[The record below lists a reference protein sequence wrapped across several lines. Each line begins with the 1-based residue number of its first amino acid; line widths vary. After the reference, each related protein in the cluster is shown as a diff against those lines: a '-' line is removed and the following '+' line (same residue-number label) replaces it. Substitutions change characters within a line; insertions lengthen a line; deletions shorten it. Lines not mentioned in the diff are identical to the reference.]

1 VDYKDYYQVLGVER
15 GASADEIQKAYRK
28 LARKFHPDVSKE
40 KDAETRFKE
49 IAEAYEV
56 LKDPEKRARYDQFGQ
71 AWSARQTGG
80 APPPGF
86 EGFSFEDLSEMFGG
100 ARTGPSG
107 FSNFFEMLFGQAAAA
122 RGGGG
127 GRGGA
132 AGAGTGPGWGTWAS
146 EGRGGWAR
154 PGANQEVAIRLPLEE
169 AARGGVRELSL
180 QTPDGASRR
189 VRVNLPKGIRP
200 GQTVR
205 VPGQGGSGL
214 GGGPAGDLHLRVELL
229 PHARFR
235 LEGKDLLTTVDV
247 TPWEAAL
254 GGEAELTTL
263 DGTVRVRIPAG
274 TSSGKRI
281 RVRGR
286 GFPGGTRGG
295 QSEAPGDLI
304 AEVRIVLPESLTP
317 EQRELFEKL
326 RDAAKAGR

>member
-1 VDYKDYYQVLGVER
+1 MDYKDYYRVLGVER
-15 GASADEIQKAYRK
+15 SASADEIQKAYRK

-40 KDAETRFKE
+40 KDAESRFKE

-56 LKDPEKRARYDQFGQ
+56 LKDSEKRARYDQFGQ
-71 AWSARQTGG
+71 AWNARQTGG

-86 EGFSFEDLSEMFGG
+86 EGISFEDLSEMFGG

-107 FSNFFEMLFGQAAAA
+107 FSSFFEMLFGQAAGT
-122 RGGGG
+122 RGGGSA
-127 GRGGA
+127 RGA
-132 AGAGTGPGWGTWAS
+132 AGAGPGWGTWSS

-180 QTPDGASRR
+180 QAGDGAARR

-205 VPGQGGSGL
+205 VPGQGGAGL

-229 PHARFR
+229 PHPRFR
-235 LEGKDLLTTVDV
+235 LEGKDLLTNVDV
-247 TPWEAAL
+247 APWEAAL
-254 GGEAELTTL
+254 GGEAELATL

-295 QSEAPGDLI
+295 QSEEPGDLI
-304 AEVRIVLPESLTP
+304 AEIRIVLPEKLTAA
-317 EQRELFEKL
+317 QRELFEQL
-326 RDAAKAGR
+326 RDASKAGR

>member
-1 VDYKDYYQVLGVER
+1 MDYKDYYRVLGVER

-28 LARKFHPDVSKE
+28 LARKYHPDVSKE
-40 KDAETRFKE
+40 KDAESRFKE

-71 AWSARQTGG
+71 AWSARQSGG

-86 EGFSFEDLSEMFGG
+86 EGFTFEDLSEMFGG

-107 FSNFFEMLFGQAAAA
+107 FSNFFEMLFGQAAGA

-127 GRGGA
+127 RGAPG
-132 AGAGTGPGWGTWAS
+132 AGAGPGWGTWAS

-274 TSSGKRI
+274 TSSGRRI

-295 QSEAPGDLI
+295 QSETPGDLI

-317 EQRELFEKL
+317 AQRELFEKL
-326 RDAAKAGR
+326 RDAAKAER